1 MNKFKLLLL
10 SCFISLP
17 IMAEESALSALS
29 SAFPSP
35 EKEKKEVKN
44 IYPEFNSSA
53 VNELIA
59 AIKENYPSA
68 KNDDTERYS
77 STSKTL
83 ILKESTRAQIIEGS
97 DKQLYQLRLSFFRLD
112 KKLTSV
118 ACSVISDYP
127 NCDEALNSLYK
138 VFDGVDSGRETLRCG
153 DLKVELKKLKG
164 HYTMLVAK
172 KDFKDKRYS
181 NSCY

>member
-1 MNKFKLLLL
+1 MRSFIFFVFSCLLA
-10 SCFISLP
+10 LP
-17 IMAEESALSALS
+17 VIAEESALSALS

-44 IYPEFNSSA
+44 IYPEFNPSA
-53 VNELIA
+53 VNELIS

-68 KNDDTERYS
+68 KNDDSERYS

-83 ILKESTRAQIIEGS
+83 ILKEGTRAQIIEGS
-97 DKQLYQLRLSFFRLD
+97 DKQLYQLYLSFYRLD

-118 ACSVISDYP
+118 ACSVIVDYP
-127 NCDEALNSLYK
+127 NCDGVLNSLYK